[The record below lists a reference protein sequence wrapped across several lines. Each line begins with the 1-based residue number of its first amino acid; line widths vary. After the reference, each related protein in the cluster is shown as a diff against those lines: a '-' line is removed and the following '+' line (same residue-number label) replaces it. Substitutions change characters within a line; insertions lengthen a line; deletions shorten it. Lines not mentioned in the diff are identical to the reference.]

1 MLEREVLKARVQLPA
16 LVTTWS
22 SIEDGAFTHP
32 AYASLAA
39 TINSLGAARSITSEE
54 IADPQMKALFTE
66 LSVEPIRAE
75 GEITER
81 YVASIVARLRE
92 VGASR
97 AIADLKSRLQRLNPV
112 ENGDEYNAAFAQ
124 LVALESTRRTLH
136 ELAVGSL

>member
-1 MLEREVLKARVQLPA
+1 
-16 LVTTWS
+16 
-22 SIEDGAFTHP
+22 
-32 AYASLAA
+32 
-39 TINSLGAARSITSEE
+39 
-54 IADPQMKALFTE
+54 MKALFTE
-66 LSVEPIRAE
+66 LSVEPIRSD

-92 VGASR
+92 VGISR

-124 LVALESTRRTLH
+124 LVSLESTRRTLH